1 MAKSTKPKVD
11 KVKKVNSPTVTE
23 PIVEETK
30 IETIPEPVI
39 EEPEMV
45 EVPPSVTLDEVKEV
59 DNLVVTKVIPDDKE
73 VVVSVPIE
81 VLNSAAAQEHPPIKI
96 IGKDI
101 SMEQLIID
109 FLNGRTGE
117 IKMNDF
123 LKSLFPIPAFGAPPT
138 WNNQGA
144 SKLLKN
150 TLDGMVREGKIK
162 IKNDMHRRLATFYY
176 PDNNSGKT
184 EYHTIGSVSIIA
196 QKVN

>member
-1 MAKSTKPKVD
+1 MAKAIKPKVE
-11 KVKKVNSPTVTE
+11 KVKKVNPPTVTE

-39 EEPEMV
+39 EEPEIG
-45 EVPPSVTLDEVKEV
+45 ETPPSVTLDEVKEV
-59 DNLVVTKVIPDDKE
+59 VEEPIVELKMPTTIHIDDVPVKAE
-73 VVVSVPIE
+73 VVDLP
-81 VLNSAAAQEHPPIKI
+81 
-96 IGKDI
+96 
-101 SMEQLIID
+101 MEQKI
-109 FLNGRTGE
+109 LNFVEIRSGD